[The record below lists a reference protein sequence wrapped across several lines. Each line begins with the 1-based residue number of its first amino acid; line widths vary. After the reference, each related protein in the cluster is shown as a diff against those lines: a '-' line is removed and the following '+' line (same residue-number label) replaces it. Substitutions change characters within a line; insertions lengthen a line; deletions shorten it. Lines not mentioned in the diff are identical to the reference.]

1 MAGNYIQIAI
11 DGPAGAGKSTVAKLL
26 ADKLGILYLDTG
38 AMYRA
43 FTFFC
48 NSQGIGHDLSDEK
61 VLELFGRF
69 DLVMEPGKVILNGT
83 DITSEIRTKEI
94 DLTVSGFAANALIR
108 EKMVELQ
115 KAIAGKN
122 SIVMEGRD
130 ICDVVL
136 PDAEFKYYLDASV
149 EERAKRRCI
158 QNGLK
163 GIIEDLD
170 AVKEDIIRRDTI
182 DSTREAHPLTVSA
195 DAVRLDTTGMTIDE
209 VVDSIINRVRSSR

>member
-1 MAGNYIQIAI
+1 MTERLIQIAI

-26 ADKLGILYLDTG
+26 AEKLDILYLDTG

-48 NSQGIGHDLSDEK
+48 RSQGIGHDLSDEK

-69 DLVMEPGKVILNGT
+69 GLEMLPGKVVLNGE
-83 DITSEIRTKEI
+83 DITSAIRTKDI
-94 DLTVSGFAANALIR
+94 DLNVSGFAANALIR
-108 EKMVELQ
+108 KKMVELQ
-115 KAIAGKN
+115 QAIAGRN

-149 EERAKRRCI
+149 EERAKRRCL
-158 QNGLK
+158 QNEQK
-163 GIIEDLD
+163 GVHEEME
-170 AVKEDIIRRDTI
+170 AVMADIIRRDTI
-182 DSTREAHPLTVSA
+182 DSTREADPLSISA
-195 DAVRLDTTGMTIDE
+195 DAVVLDTSGMSVDE
-209 VVDSIINRVRSSR
+209 VIDTIIARVRRSV